1 MAPLDAHLKLFTDAN
16 SKEFLKFLKGRY
28 NLVHRSNV
36 FFRDIHYGVMSYLEL
51 NNVKYGY
58 TNAEE
63 LTNKAIDLYEKTGA
77 FQKLDGKTWLLNVPE
92 FRLPVVKPV
101 PAAKP
106 IPGAARP
113 AVSGAAVSK
122 PAVAVAPTSAATSAQ
137 KSAVAASALATAVG
151 TSTPPASNP
160 LPTQDGGGTA

>member
-1 MAPLDAHLKLFTDAN
+1 MAHLDAHLKLFTDAN
-16 SKEFLKFLKGRY
+16 AKEFLKFLKGRY
-28 NLVHRSNV
+28 ALVHRSNV

-63 LTNKAIDLYEKTGA
+63 LTNKAIDLYEKSGA

-101 PAAKP
+101 PAAKL

-113 AVSGAAVSK
+113 AAAAAPK
-122 PAVAVAPTSAATSAQ
+122 PAVPVALTSAATSAQ